1 MTASCTHKI
10 GQSEAIKRKSHNMD
24 DWEEWED
31 EEVFSPIDAGEL
43 AGSCQTLASSP
54 QGNAN
59 TMCARGSRISAS
71 KLGRLTSR
79 KRQKAQNAKAGIR
92 LITDMSAFRRNYPIA
107 DDARGGP
114 KARPTK
120 FVDAAA
126 LKALEGEPS
135 SASMGNWN
143 WLEKRPAKSPT
154 CGTSPSLGHRS
165 KDQQVS
171 PADEPILIGI
181 ALPSSEVMGAQA
193 MGSQP
198 SPPQAPHA
206 PIYTAD
212 KAGFNTKAQKSV
224 WSPDTPETS
233 LSFGHWRGPA
243 SSMYSNNPK
252 PSRHF
257 LPEKTPPPSVPA
269 LPTDEFRGG
278 EETTARHQKR
288 VLSLEL
294 GKIPREDSENVS
306 PLTLFEEDGNTDPQR
321 RAKEKGPEVSPESA
335 CSRAHGWWDHV
346 VTPFADKT
354 MSFSSHNDKIFLPEE
369 ERKEYYTCQDN
380 KHNPAASSAG
390 IVFAGAVPAPIARA
404 PTPRGTPLNC
414 SGGAQHE
421 RRRTSSVEEVLVLP
435 VASGSGSGTA
445 STPRVVVT
453 REPLPT
459 SDCPPPYSP
468 PKKSQGGKAFRYRAV
483 FPPGHPLHSH
493 FPPTP
498 ISASSGL
505 AGTMSSQRAAPRA
518 ANHSPA
524 LPQTQTPPLPIN
536 APLPARPA
544 AAFVSSAHIYSTT
557 ATRHKVE
564 RQRRRHEKEDVL
576 ARRAGGFWRGRGC
589 IPSKGCFGRT
599 GREGRQR
606 RRVWMIIWAGILAL
620 LLLIILLAV
629 FLTRHHDVAAAAPSI
644 WVNLTDY
651 PPMPTG
657 ILTVVGPD
665 NTAAKSGCTEPS
677 TLWSCALPKDD
688 HASVLPYR
696 PDQPTLIMQIQ
707 WDNGTERAWNNA
719 NGEPPTAAAS
729 VARRAHGVAAL
740 ANAVMRRAKQ
750 AAKRAQSAVTTSFA
764 PNPAPPSFKEMWFLG
779 ETSDNIQSDHKAG
792 EPAPFYI
799 SLLPSSSSPVDAS
812 PSQQPRQPVR
822 RESSPVI
829 GNATFRNLIPPP
841 DVEADGSSVPAVM
854 MPHPIQQPVRL
865 YDRGLPTEHY
875 GFYTYFKKT
884 IFLRSITTLPDAA
897 QTEGGNSSSTPVPP
911 DQEGGCR
918 KTEASHLVTWGETR
932 LRVQIW
938 TRRLE
943 GNTSSLLKAEV
954 GSNATGQQQQQQQP
968 LVVRPGSMPYPV
980 TITQDTHGGD
990 ANKKL
995 VWERAI
1001 DDRLRVQQ
1009 DQAQALVNDMA
1020 VGGTWVNRRSSGDAR
1035 MGGFDGGT
1043 GGCKCEW
1050 VNWV

>member
-1 MTASCTHKI
+1 MTTSCVHKI

-43 AGSCQTLASSP
+43 AGSCQTPTSSS
-54 QGNAN
+54 QGNAK
-59 TMCARGSRISAS
+59 TTCARGSRISAS

-143 WLEKRPAKSPT
+143 WLKKRPGKSPT
-154 CGTSPSLGHRS
+154 CGTSPSRGHRS
-165 KDQQVS
+165 EDQQVS

-181 ALPSSEVMGAQA
+181 SLPSSEVMGAQA
-193 MGSQP
+193 MSSQP

-212 KAGFNTKAQKSV
+212 KTGFNPNAQKSV

-233 LSFGHWRGPA
+233 FSFGHWRGPV

-257 LPEKTPPPSVPA
+257 LPEKMAPPSVPV
-269 LPTDEFRGG
+269 LPIDDFRGG

-294 GKIPREDSENVS
+294 GKVPREDSDNVS

-321 RAKEKGPEVSPESA
+321 RAKEKGPEVSPDSA

-354 MSFSSHNDKIFLPEE
+354 MSFSSHNDKILLPEE
-369 ERKEYYTCQDN
+369 ERKEYYMYQDN

-390 IVFAGAVPAPIARA
+390 VAFASAVPTPITRA
-404 PTPRGTPLNC
+404 PTPRETPLNC

-421 RRRTSSVEEVLVLP
+421 RHRTSSAEEVLILP
-435 VASGSGSGTA
+435 VASGSGSGAA

-453 REPLPT
+453 RESPPT
-459 SDCPPPYSP
+459 SDYPPPYSP

-505 AGTMSSQRAAPRA
+505 AGTMSSQRAAPHA

-524 LPQTQTPPLPIN
+524 LAQTQTPPLPIS

-544 AAFVSSAHIYSTT
+544 AAFVSAAHVYSTT

-688 HASVLPYR
+688 HASALPYR

-729 VARRAHGVAAL
+729 VARRAHGAAAL
-740 ANAVMRRAKQ
+740 ANAVLRRAKR

-799 SLLPSSSSPVDAS
+799 SLLPSSSSPVDAT
-812 PSQQPRQPVR
+812 PSQQPKQPVR

-854 MPHPIQQPVRL
+854 MPHPMQQPVRL

-884 IFLRSITTLPDAA
+884 IFLRSITATLPDAA
-897 QTEGGNSSSTPVPP
+897 QTEGVPP

-943 GNTSSLLKAEV
+943 GNISSLLKAE
-954 GSNATGQQQQQQQP
+954 GGNNATGQQQQQQQQP
-968 LVVRPGSMPYPV
+968 LVVMRPGSMPYPV